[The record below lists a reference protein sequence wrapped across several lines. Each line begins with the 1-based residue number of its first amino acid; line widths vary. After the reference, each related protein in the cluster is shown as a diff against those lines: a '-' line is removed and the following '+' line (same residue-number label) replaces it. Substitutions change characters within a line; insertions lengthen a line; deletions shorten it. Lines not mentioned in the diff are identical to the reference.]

1 MEVKRKIR
9 IVHYYSEYLETESLI
24 KDLEREEFEVDT
36 FYFFSRSN
44 KNDKIPGKSRVII
57 EQLFCLL
64 KLTVNLFKFR
74 NESVFCFGGHYSF
87 FVITK
92 LFGFLLGKNYNLYCY
107 NFYLHD
113 LSSNS
118 FVHSFLRFFLKTSKT
133 SLIVQSPN
141 EVTFYERFSPNP
153 VHFIPFSCSMENIP
167 DKKAFIGE
175 KYIFSGGYSNRDYEL
190 LFKCISQN
198 PDMKFVIVAS
208 ALNKDI
214 TDIPANA
221 TVYKDTS
228 NKQFNTL
235 LGNAYGVIIPLKKDV
250 GASGQLLSLL
260 AMQMHKPIIYCNIS
274 VVNYYFV
281 PYKTGIPYQLNNI
294 KSLNKALQT
303 LMDPDFEV
311 GKMTQDSFKRCS
323 EKFTL
328 ENRNLEFMRIL
339 KADTSSTRSYYN
351 SSKSFTTKTL

>member
-1 MEVKRKIR
+1 
-9 IVHYYSEYLETESLI
+9 
-24 KDLEREEFEVDT
+24 
-36 FYFFSRSN
+36 
-44 KNDKIPGKSRVII
+44 
-57 EQLFCLL
+57 
-64 KLTVNLFKFR
+64 
-74 NESVFCFGGHYSF
+74 
-87 FVITK
+87 
-92 LFGFLLGKNYNLYCY
+92 
-107 NFYLHD
+107 
-113 LSSNS
+113 
-118 FVHSFLRFFLKTSKT
+118 
-133 SLIVQSPN
+133 
-141 EVTFYERFSPNP
+141 
-153 VHFIPFSCSMENIP
+153 MENIP